1 MTKNQKQNHINSL
14 IDIIESNGFKLDRY
28 GNYKLSTTNHTY
40 RIKVKKI
47 NIRIERQALICGK
60 KEWFKLVSNPI
71 VKINPVALNKYLIAL
86 KERK

>member
-1 MTKNQKQNHINSL
+1 MTKKQKREHIEAL
-14 IDIIESNGFKLDRY
+14 KAIIESNNFKLDNY
-28 GNYKLSTTNHTY
+28 GNYKLENNNNVY

-71 VKINPVALNKYLIAL
+71 VKIEPIALNKYLIAL
-86 KERK
+86 KGRK